1 MKLYRALSTKG
12 ETRSGSISLSELL
25 TQLGGLNGLRPSMPP
40 TLLGSK
46 QEEIPASFQGYVEH
60 AYRENGIVFA
70 CMLVRMMLFSEAR
83 FQFRR
88 IKNGR
93 PGELFG
99 TEALSIL
106 EHPWHGATTGDLL
119 SRCIQD
125 ADLAGNFFGTTRG
138 VGRNKR
144 IVRLRPDWV
153 TIILGSHSEPKSDVG
168 AWDLD
173 TEVLGYVY
181 QPGGKAGGQDAEH
194 LLREEVV
201 HFAPIPDPLASFRGM
216 SWLTPVIREV
226 MGDKAATTHKLS
238 YFEHGASPNLV
249 VSFDKD
255 MNPDELKKWLDAFEE
270 NHQGAANAFRTLIL
284 ASGASADKI
293 GSDMKEVDFK
303 KVQAAGENRIAVA
316 SGVSGITVGLSE
328 GMEAATYCMPADQ
341 LVWTL
346 NGPRPIVDLKV
357 GERLWSHVDGGL
369 APREITWQGQTGELP
384 VYTIRTKNRT
394 LRATGNHPMLV
405 RVPGNSD
412 GPNAERHAH
421 TEWRQVENLAVG
433 DQVVQAMCL
442 PEQGRTTM
450 PDGAEATEEKMR
462 WLGAYIGDG
471 CLSGDDGVRMCI
483 PTQDRVRGFYEA
495 IPPRIFTKLCQGQW
509 PAPARRASDGL
520 TPQMV
525 ELREQGLTFRQIRD
539 EMGVALSPMSVRDRI
554 HHATRRYRGSRE
566 PVVTRNARNSFR
578 FSSKQAVA
586 WHVQMGVTGLAKTK
600 RVPGWVFEMTEDLR
614 LAFLAGVVDTDGSV
628 GKDGR
633 LQICFANRDLT
644 EDIRMLLVSAGIQ
657 CSNIKGQVNTTG
669 KSLSNH
675 TTRLFFESWR
685 FVASSAADVARIP
698 FADSLY
704 RERVYANQHRHK
716 RCGGDAANAGLDD
729 SLGFF
734 AVTAIED
741 GAPEPVFDIE
751 VAGGHSF
758 LAGGVVAH
766 NSNYGQARRRDADVT
781 LRPLWRNMAG
791 SFSTIIDVPGGAE
804 LWFDERDI
812 SFLQE
817 DLKDEAEIQ
826 HKQAVTIRQ
835 YVDAGYT
842 PESAVEAV
850 ESGDLNRLVHTGLF
864 SVQLQKPGE
873 QVSNPPAA
881 DL

>member
-1 MKLYRALSTKG
+1 
-12 ETRSGSISLSELL
+12 LL
-25 TQLGGLNGLRPSMPP
+25 TQLGGLNGLRPQMPP

-46 QEEIPASFQGYVEH
+46 EEEIPASFQGYVEH
-60 AYRENGIVFA
+60 AYRQNGIVFA

-88 IKNGR
+88 LKDGR

-99 TEALSIL
+99 TEALSLL
-106 EHPWHGATTGDLL
+106 EKPWAGATTGDLL
-119 SRCIQD
+119 SRAMQD
-125 ADLAGNFFGTTRG
+125 ADLAGNFFATVRG
-138 VGRNKR
+138 RGKNKR

-153 TIILGSHSEPKSDVG
+153 TIMLGSYSEPKRDIG

-173 TEVLGYVY
+173 TEVIGYVY
-181 QPGGKAGGQDAEH
+181 QPGGKGGGEKPEFLERD
-194 LLREEVV
+194 EVV

-216 SWLTPVIREV
+216 SWLTPVLREI

-238 YFEHGASPNLV
+238 YFENGASPNLV

-255 MNPDELKKWLDAFEE
+255 MNPEELKKWLDAFEE
-270 NHQGAANAFRTLIL
+270 NHAGAANAFRTLIL

-316 SGVSGITVGLSE
+316 SGISGIIVGLAE
-328 GMEAATYCMPADQ
+328 GLESATYCMPADQ
-341 LVWTL
+341 PVWTL
-346 NGPRPIVDLKV
+346 NGPRPIAGLKV
-357 GERLWSHVDGGL
+357 GERLWSHVDGEL

-384 VYTIRTKNRT
+384 VYTIRTKNRA

-412 GPNAERHAH
+412 GSNAERHAG
-421 TEWRQVENLAVG
+421 TEWRQIKDLSVG

-442 PEQGRTTM
+442 PEQGRTEM

-462 WLGAYIGDG
+462 WLGAFIGDG
-471 CLSGDDGVRMCI
+471 CLDGDDGVHMCI
-483 PTQDRVRGFYEA
+483 PAEDRVRGFYEA

-509 PAPARRASDGL
+509 PTPARRASDGL
-520 TPQMV
+520 TPRMV

-554 HHATRRYRGSRE
+554 HYATRRYRGSRE

-578 FSSKQAVA
+578 FNSKQAVA
-586 WHVQMGVTGLAKTK
+586 WHKQMGVTGLAKTK
-600 RVPGWVFEMTEDLR
+600 RVPGWVFGMTEDLR

-633 LQICFANRDLT
+633 LQISFANRDLT
-644 EDIRMLLVSAGIQ
+644 EDIRMLLVSVGVQ
-657 CSNIKGQVNTTG
+657 CSNISSQNCTAKN
-669 KSLSNH
+669 LPNP

-685 FVASSAADVARIP
+685 FVASSAVDVARIP

-704 RERVYANQHRHK
+704 RERVDANQHRQK
-716 RCGGDAANAGLDD
+716 RCGGDAANAGLDE

-734 AVTAIED
+734 AVTAIEE
-741 GAPEPVFDIE
+741 GGPEPVFDIE

-758 LAGGVVAH
+758 LAGGVIAH

-781 LRPLWRNMAG
+781 MRPLWRKMAG
-791 SFSTIIDVPGGAE
+791 SFATIVDVPPGAE
-804 LWFDERDI
+804 LWYDDRDV

-826 HKQAVTIRQ
+826 HKEAITIRQ
-835 YVDAGYT
+835 YVDAGFT
-842 PESAVEAV
+842 PESAVAAV

-864 SVQLQKPGE
+864 SVQLQPPG
-873 QVSNPPAA
+873 SANPGAPGQYPA
-881 DL
+881 LPSGE